1 MIVVDDEAG
10 SPTIHRIASVV
21 VTGEL
26 NGHRVVARDDELGTE
41 HLGQPEVA
49 ATLSLRYRPLRDV
62 LLPHDWQSRV
72 PTERQ
77 QKSRAFHRAEDAVEG
92 HRVARGGQAE
102 GAQVSGEICDR
113 PRFEGH
119 RRRQTDIRVNRWWF
133 GFADR
138 RRNHRVVDQPEELM
152 GAHRHV
158 HTPRRSPGLQVG
170 RRELSRSGAFR
181 AIRRHLCHGP
191 STVSATRAASMPR
204 HAESV
209 FASRELGAPSL
220 DESPG
225 RHSPE
230 ALASIT

>member
-1 MIVVDDEAG
+1 MSSAPNTSDNQRLPPRCPFDIAPCEMYFCPMTGNRGSQPSGSRSPARSIELRMRWRVTASPAAG
-10 SPTIHRIASVV
+10 
-21 VTGEL
+21 
-26 NGHRVVARDDELGTE
+26 
-41 HLGQPEVA
+41 
-49 ATLSLRYRPLRDV
+49 RPR
-62 LLPHDWQSRV
+62 
-72 PTERQ
+72 
-77 QKSRAFHRAEDAVEG
+77 
-92 HRVARGGQAE
+92 